1 MWILTVFILLHS
13 GETRYKLE
21 RSFFTLWKSLSFAT
35 YIGKMWVKEP
45 QQPTTAIT
53 LNKCHNNSYQ
63 VHIYIWRGV
72 YIYMRCAA
80 CSYKSNAPPYHSPPP
95 FLKPKQNPNE
105 MWGAPLLLI
114 NFVCNSKIARKVTR
128 THNTHTQLNPP
139 LHTHT
144 HTNIYALTN
153 VEIMQVNRLIGSS
166 NRHTVRPEEE
176 EEEQKEESCQ
186 ENTQ

>member
-1 MWILTVFILLHS
+1 MWILTVLILLYS
-13 GETRYKLE
+13 GKLD
-21 RSFFTLWKSLSFAT
+21 TNWNVVSLPSENLLAVQH
-35 YIGKMWVKEP
+35 ILAKMWVKEP

-128 THNTHTQLNPP
+128 THNTHTHTVKPP
-139 LHTHT
+139 LTHTHT
-144 HTNIYALTN
+144 HEHLRTN
-153 VEIMQVNRLIGSS
+153 
-166 NRHTVRPEEE
+166 
-176 EEEQKEESCQ
+176 
-186 ENTQ
+186 